1 MCRKGPVPGHRAQ
14 PTVSVPS
21 VMTLFLHKHVDK
33 MVRPLRSE
41 EYLHD
46 YLLEDK
52 LVTVTLRR
60 LIWRTPLH
68 FENKIYTDVHYGQV
82 SNKTNVRT
90 RNLPSKGSL
99 AGVSV
104 QANGNVPRGLK
115 KWEGFG

>member
-21 VMTLFLHKHVDK
+21 VMTLSLHKHVDK

-99 AGVSV
+99 AGAELVYRPMGMS
-104 QANGNVPRGLK
+104 QGG
-115 KWEGFG
+115 

>member
-14 PTVSVPS
+14 LTVSVPS
-21 VMTLFLHKHVDK
+21 VMTLCLHKHVDK
-33 MVRPLRSE
+33 MARPLRSE

-99 AGVSV
+99 AGAELVYRPMGMS
-104 QANGNVPRGLK
+104 QGG
-115 KWEGFG
+115 